1 MKILMINVSCGSG
14 STGRIC
20 TDIAS
25 ELDRKGHCVKIAYGR
40 DDVPN
45 QYKKYA
51 VKIGND
57 FSVYMHGL
65 RARIFDEMG
74 YGSIKATKEFMGW
87 IEDFNPDIIHL
98 HNIHGYYINIKI
110 LFEYLRKANK
120 KVIWTL
126 HDCWCFTGHCA
137 YFDYVQCNKWKSG
150 CQKCSQRHEYPA
162 RWIFDRSKKN
172 YELKKS
178 LFTNIKDLIFV
189 TPSYWLAGLLKESFL
204 SEYPVKVIHNGID
217 TSVFKP
223 TQSNI
228 KEKLGIKDKKMV
240 LGVASVWDRRK
251 GLDTFFELAKKI
263 DTSYKIVL
271 VGLNK
276 KQIKNLP
283 DNIIGIERTDS
294 VDELVQ
300 LYSAADVF
308 VNPTLEDNY
317 PTTNLEAIAC
327 GTPVIT
333 FNTGGSGESAS
344 LYGGCI
350 SNKCSTGILEEI
362 ENIEM
367 YQKDNKANLS
377 CKDKVKQYFE
387 LYKDTE

>member
-20 TDIAS
+20 TDIAT
-25 ELDRKGHCVKIAYGR
+25 ELDRKGHCVRIAYGR

-51 VKIGND
+51 VKIGNN
-57 FSVYMHGL
+57 FSVCMHGL

-74 YGSIKATKEFMGW
+74 YGSVKATKEFIGW

-137 YFDYVQCNKWKSG
+137 YFDYVQCDKWKSG
-150 CQKCSQRHEYPA
+150 CKKCSQRHEYPA

-172 YELKKS
+172 YELKKN
-178 LFTNIKDLIFV
+178 LFTNIKDLTFV
-189 TPSYWLAGLLKESFL
+189 TPSYWLADLLKESFL

-223 TQSNI
+223 TQSDI
-228 KEKLGIKDKKMV
+228 KEKLGIKDKKIV

-263 DTSYKIVL
+263 DDSYKIVL
-271 VGLNK
+271 VGLNE

-283 DNIIGIERTDS
+283 TNIIGIERTDS

-300 LYSAADVF
+300 LYSSADVF

-333 FNTGGSGESAS
+333 FNTGGSGESATLYGKVCENCTVDGLVKNINLNEYFKTNDTGVVDYINVVKKYLE
-344 LYGGCI
+344 LYGG
-350 SNKCSTGILEEI
+350 
-362 ENIEM
+362 
-367 YQKDNKANLS
+367 
-377 CKDKVKQYFE
+377 
-387 LYKDTE
+387 